1 MKSTVYFYRWCPCFL
16 IYLATTLPAV
26 WFLQLHEVGEN
37 KDDSSDAV
45 PTTSLPSTDSAANN
59 STTPTS
65 PMISA
70 MVNVTATAIVNLTTT
85 VVNISSTAV
94 PVTVGSS
101 QITGETELPVT
112 SSSEINNVTG
122 GSNTTTKVCIF

>member
-1 MKSTVYFYRWCPCFL
+1 MKVNLHLFNRWCPCFL

-26 WFLQLHEVGEN
+26 WFLQLHEVGDN

-45 PTTSLPSTDSAANN
+45 LTTSLPSTDSAAAN

-70 MVNVTATAIVNLTTT
+70 TVNATATAIVNLTTNI
-85 VVNISSTAV
+85 VNVSSTAA

-101 QITGETELPVT
+101 QMTGETESPAT
-112 SSSEINNVTG
+112 SSSELNNLTG
-122 GSNTTTKVCIF
+122 GSNTTTKV

>member
-1 MKSTVYFYRWCPCFL
+1 MKAIFLYRWCPCFL

-26 WFLQLHEVGEN
+26 WFLQLHEVGDN

-45 PTTSLPSTDSAANN
+45 PTTVLPSRDSAATN

-70 MVNVTATAIVNLTTT
+70 MVNVTATAIMNLTANIA
-85 VVNISSTAV
+85 NISSTAA
-94 PVTVGSS
+94 PVTVEAS
-101 QITGETELPVT
+101 QITGDTESPVT
-112 SSSEINNVTG
+112 SSSELNNVTG
-122 GSNTTTKVCIF
+122 GSNTTTKVCMF